1 MQVVTVCQHAH
12 LISEGTGIMYRSVG
26 GGLGAARRPSHDF
39 TDTARRPGDTAT
51 RLYSRS
57 PAVCS
62 AWRQSGGV
70 RGLDGER
77 ADARTPRHHRLRC
90 HGGECGHGD
99 GRGAVHLILAA
110 SNVPRTLQAAGCSWK
125 PRDGAE
131 VHGRGGACTSVCH
144 VIAVVHVAMVA
155 DARVEGHVRR
165 QNRGCGLHPGAGGH
179 ATHVGSSEGGPE
191 KMGGAPGPC
200 KRQEWHSAGAQG
212 PVMSVGHIWGVYS
225 PPELTLDLLHPPL
238 STPGRAAP
246 CLSVCSFIPALS
258 RRSGV
263 SGCAEGGGGRSKRWR
278 RRASGGGD
286 DGGGV
291 GQPGRCPAAA
301 GRRDGGGW
309 CREMM
314 GERKKEINRT
324 RRARFE
330 RSRDFP
336 NITDHRRKT
345 PHMRHAGCTGHPA
358 ALYIPGGHGNV
369 VPIIPR
375 LIYWGLT

>member
-51 RLYSRS
+51 RPYSRS

-155 DARVEGHVRR
+155 DARVEAQRDM
-165 QNRGCGLHPGAGGH
+165 CGGRTGA
-179 ATHVGSSEGGPE
+179 VG
-191 KMGGAPGPC
+191 
-200 KRQEWHSAGAQG
+200 
-212 PVMSVGHIWGVYS
+212 
-225 PPELTLDLLHPPL
+225 
-238 STPGRAAP
+238 
-246 CLSVCSFIPALS
+246 FIPAQGGMP
-258 RRSGV
+258 RTSG
-263 SGCAEGGGGRSKRWR
+263 AAR
-278 RRASGGGD
+278 
-286 DGGGV
+286 GV
-291 GQPGRCPAAA
+291 LKKWVVLPGPA
-301 GRRDGGGW
+301 
-309 CREMM
+309 
-314 GERKKEINRT
+314 N
-324 RRARFE
+324 ARNGV
-330 RSRDFP
+330 RQ
-336 NITDHRRKT
+336 
-345 PHMRHAGCTGHPA
+345 A
-358 ALYIPGGHGNV
+358 
-369 VPIIPR
+369 PR
-375 LIYWGLT
+375 GP